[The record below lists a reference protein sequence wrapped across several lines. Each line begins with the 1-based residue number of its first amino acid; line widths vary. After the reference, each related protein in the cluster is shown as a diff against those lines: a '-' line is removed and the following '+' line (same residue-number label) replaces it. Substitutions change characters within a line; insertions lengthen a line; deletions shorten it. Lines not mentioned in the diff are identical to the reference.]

1 MTQRGI
7 HSRLTISRGTPQ
19 STSKVPSSER
29 CRSAASDNRYY
40 VNPCR
45 SAAINDDAAPS
56 APGLAPRA
64 PGSNSLD
71 PSQKFFNFD
80 QMRPGDFPEF
90 DSRGSVILGTGTASE
105 REGNEYEW
113 AVVDESG
120 DVVET
125 PRRLIGFVVEGQD

>member
-1 MTQRGI
+1 MANPRAIKRITPNPHPVVRFTYMQLSDVGPRQL
-7 HSRLTISRGTPQ
+7 RLGSCGGG
-19 STSKVPSSER
+19 
-29 CRSAASDNRYY
+29 AAQ
-40 VNPCR
+40 
-45 SAAINDDAAPS
+45 DDAAPS

-105 REGNEYEW
+105 RVGNEYEW
-113 AVVDESG
+113 AVVDDAG